1 MIPLSLR
8 IKKASAINC
17 IDVFILAICDTGT
30 LTLIFAKYSLSPETA
45 ISLRSIIKAGI
56 VSQSAI
62 TSLDVKIKIT
72 AATNNLS
79 AIGSRKVPKLV
90 TSFLIRAIYPSK

>member
-1 MIPLSLR
+1 MPLSLK
-8 IKKASAINC
+8 IKNARAISWS
-17 IDVFILAICDTGT
+17 DVLIFEIRETGT
-30 LTLIFAKYSLSPETA
+30 LTFILAKYSLSPDTA
-45 ISLRSIIKAGI
+45 ISLNNIINAGI
-56 VSQSAI
+56 VSQLAI